1 MISLF
6 LSLLLTFNLS
16 LKNTDAPSPLKE
28 QKNIED
34 YFNLVR
40 KASGAEPLE
49 YKVIEKAS
57 DNRYMRISY
66 LEEGK
71 PSISEFYY
79 WPLGLDLDSDHVL
92 MAYITYR
99 DGYGTLP
106 GFYTY
111 KDGDVQSVKYS
122 KIITNWD
129 SFLDFNESFEQNK
142 TSDPFCCDL
151 RVFLPKD
158 GSDDLSIYSVKDE
171 VAVKLN
177 DRPSKDKYRKIG
189 TLKYDILLETFEFEV
204 D

>member
-6 LSLLLTFNLS
+6 FSLIVTFNAAFNCS
-16 LKNTDAPSPLKE
+16 NTTSPVKE

-34 YFNLVR
+34 YFKLVR
-40 KASGAEPLE
+40 KASGAKPLE
-49 YKVIEKAS
+49 YKVIEMAS

-66 LEEGK
+66 LEEGE
-71 PSISEFYY
+71 PSITEFYY
-79 WPLGLDLDSDHVL
+79 WPLGLDFDSDHVL
-92 MAYITYR
+92 LAYVTFR
-99 DGYGTLP
+99 EGYSTMP

-111 KDGDVQSVKYS
+111 KDGDIAEAKYS

-129 SFLDFNESFEQNK
+129 TLLEFNESFEQNK
-142 TSDPFCCDL
+142 TSDKFCCDL

-171 VAVKLN
+171 VAVKLK
-177 DRPSKDKYRKIG
+177 DRPSKDKCRKIG